1 MIKAFIINT
10 LKKIPFFFNL
20 NSMLKAKQLEN
31 DIRKLRERYNQRVSQ
46 EKYSYTKKEQIK
58 NFKER
63 LQHLCPNKFP
73 KKESSLNILWVGSLQ
88 SQDESGFI
96 QGLKQMGHVVSFWAD
111 ANQYGIYSALNEK
124 SKFFSFEEMR
134 AFNDQKI
141 IEKVQHQKKVGL
153 DLVIGQLWAHLVS
166 PETISAIRKL
176 GIPVINV
183 SMDDRLPEHW
193 QLKKG
198 IIQGAAGLAPE
209 VDMVL
214 TTSKE
219 TCSWHALEGSPSIFW
234 PLASSEELFYKQT
247 SAQKEI
253 DVLFIGNNYGIRKKY
268 VDYLID
274 NDINVECYG
283 RGWKNG
289 YVNAEKNFEL
299 SKKAK
304 IILGVGTV
312 GHSSKTFT
320 LKLRDFDA
328 IATGALYITT
338 RNEDLKEIFQEGH
351 EIEFYDSK
359 EELLEKIKFFLEN
372 PDQAELIGSR
382 GRHAFLE
389 KHTWKIRFIETFRDL
404 GLIEA

>member
-1 MIKAFIINT
+1 MIKVFIINT
-10 LKKIPFFFNL
+10 LKKIPLFFNL

-31 DIRKLRERYNQRVSQ
+31 DIAKLRERYNQRVSQ

-73 KKESSLNILWVGSLQ
+73 KKESCLNILWVGSLQ

-96 QGLKQMGHVVSFWAD
+96 QGLKEMGHVVSFWAG
-111 ANQYGIYSALNEK
+111 ANQYGIYSTLNAK
-124 SKFFSFEEMR
+124 SKFLSFEEMR

-193 QLKKG
+193 QSKKG

-219 TCSWHALEGSPSIFW
+219 TCSWHALEGSPCIFW
-234 PLASSEELFYKQT
+234 PLASSEELFYEKT
-247 SAQKEI
+247 SVLKEI
-253 DVLFIGNNYGIRKKY
+253 DVLFIGNNYGVRKKY
-268 VDYLID
+268 VDYLIK

-289 YVNAEKNFEL
+289 YVNAEKNIEL

-312 GHSSKTFT
+312 GHSSKIFT

-338 RNEDLKEIFQEGH
+338 RNEDLKRYFKRAMKLSFMIVKKS
-351 EIEFYDSK
+351 Y
-359 EELLEKIKFFLEN
+359 
-372 PDQAELIGSR
+372 
-382 GRHAFLE
+382 
-389 KHTWKIRFIETFRDL
+389 
-404 GLIEA
+404 